1 MNKVFIDFE
10 TYYDKQYSLSK
21 MTTPEYIMD
30 PRFKVLGCSIGIN
43 DEPVQWIEGDQL
55 PQLDWENSEVIAHN
69 CYFDGMILF
78 LKYGVRAKRWCC
90 TLSMARALTSFP
102 KYSLQFLAHRLNLDA
117 KLDGLTEG
125 ATQSDEKLIEYAI
138 RDSEIC
144 RSIYNW
150 LIPYLPEA
158 EREVMHLCLRWG
170 IEPSLCIDIPSMLKA
185 ADHEE
190 AERARIIAES
200 GVDEDIL
207 SSNAKFA
214 KQISDMGLD
223 PPTKISLTTGMVT
236 IALGQNDSEYQEF
249 ISQHLAPDE
258 LKVWAG
264 RKAAKSLINIQR
276 PRKLAGIASIMP
288 DDTIPMPIKY
298 YGAHTGRMSG
308 HDGFNVQNLP
318 RSSMSRK
325 AIIAPRN
332 HVIVVAD
339 SSQIELRLN
348 AWWSG
353 EQWIL
358 NELVKPDG
366 DVYKQTAA
374 KQLNKPFDSITSDE
388 RQFAK
393 AVVLGCGYGMGSEK
407 FRKYCASG
415 PMGMDPWFLS
425 SEEAD
430 KTIKTYRRQ
439 NQKIVKSWE
448 QHHEYLNFIMP
459 RNRKPGKTLPD
470 VTVGPIILGNSIV
483 NLPNGMGLLYHNLE
497 MTDEGC
503 SFLYGGTRHY
513 MYGAKLQQNIVQ
525 ALARIVVMDQLL
537 EIERQGIRTVSST
550 HDEVIAV
557 AKESEAEQTYATMR
571 QIMTTPPSWAP
582 NLPLDCDGGFAENYI
597 K

>member
-125 ATQSDEKLIEYAI
+125 ATQSDEKLIGYAI

-150 LIPYLPEA
+150 FIPYLPEA

-185 ADHEE
+185 ADEEE

-358 NELVKPDG
+358 DELVKSDG
-366 DVYKQTAA
+366 DVYKQTSARQF
-374 KQLNKPFDSITSDE
+374 KKDISEVTEDE
-388 RQFAK
+388 RQFGK
-393 AVVLGCGYGMGSEK
+393 VVVLGCGYGMGSEK

-415 PMGMDPWFLS
+415 PMGMKPVFLS
-425 SEEAD
+425 PEEAE
-430 KTIKTYRRQ
+430 TSINSYRKY
-439 NQKIVKSWE
+439 NPNIVKSWKK
-448 QHHEYLNFIMP
+448 HEDYLKYMLP
-459 RNRKPGKTLPD
+459 GHCKEGKTLPD
-470 VTVGPIILGNSIV
+470 LQVGPMIFNTGIAT
-483 NLPNGMGLLYHNLE
+483 LPNDMGLLYKDLT
-497 MTDEGC
+497 MTENGC
-503 SFLYGGTRHY
+503 SFEYGGMTHY
-513 MYGAKLQQNIVQ
+513 IYGAKLQQNIVQ
-525 ALARIVVMDQLL
+525 ALARIIVIDQLL

-550 HDEVIAV
+550 HDEVIAI
-557 AKESEAEQTYATMR
+557 ARISEAEHVFNTMK
-571 QIMTTPPSWAP
+571 QIMQTPPSWASD
-582 NLPLDCDGGFAENYI
+582 LPLDCKGGFAENYS

>member
-1 MNKVFIDFE
+1 MNKIFIDFE
-10 TYYDKQYSLSK
+10 TYYDKQFSLTK
-21 MTTPEYIMD
+21 MSTPEYIMD
-30 PRFKVLGCSIGIN
+30 PRFKVLGCSIAVN
-43 DEPVQWIEGDQL
+43 DGPVQWYEGETL
-55 PQLDWENSEVIAHN
+55 PDLDWADSEIIAHN
-69 CYFDGMILF
+69 CYFDGMIMF
-78 LKYGVRAKRWCC
+78 LKYGIRAKRWCC
-90 TLSMARALTSFP
+90 TMSLARAITSFE
-102 KYSLQFLAHRLNLDA
+102 KHNLNFLARSLNLSA

-125 ATQSDEKLIEYAI
+125 ATESDEKLIEYAI
-138 RDSEIC
+138 RDTEIC
-144 RSIYNW
+144 RGIYNR
-150 LIPYLPEA
+150 LIPVLPES
-158 EREVMHLCLRWG
+158 ERELMHLCLRWG
-170 IEPSLCIDIPSMLKA
+170 IEPSLRVNIPAMLKA

-190 AERARIIAES
+190 AERHKIIAES
-200 GVDEDIL
+200 GVDESIL
-207 SSNAKFA
+207 TSNPKFA

-223 PPTKISLTTGMVT
+223 PPTKISLETGMVT
-236 IALGQNDSEYQEF
+236 LALGQNDAEYQEF
-249 ISQHLAPDE
+249 IHQHIAPDE
-258 LKVWAG
+258 LKIWNA
-264 RKAAKSLINIQR
+264 RKAAKSIINIQR
-276 PRKLAGIASIMP
+276 PRKLAKIASIMP
-288 DDTIPMPIKY
+288 DNTLPMPLKY
-298 YGAHTGRMSG
+298 YGAITGRMSG

-318 RSSMSRK
+318 RKSASRT
-325 AIIAPRN
+325 AIEAPKG

-353 EQWIL
+353 EEWIL

-374 KQLNKPFDSITSDE
+374 EQLNKPVDSVTPDE

-415 PMGMDPWFLS
+415 PMGMNPWFLS

-439 NQKIVKSWE
+439 NPNIVKSWE

-503 SFLYGGTRHY
+503 SFLYRGTRHY

-550 HDEVIAV
+550 HDEVIAI